1 MQEYAHCSP
10 SFPCTHIHA
19 GMLPPEAAILRFM
32 AAHGIKSLN
41 VADSR
46 GSKAPGVYDFV
57 MRVLSNHLVS
67 RITFGH
73 GK

>member
-1 MQEYAHCSP
+1 
-10 SFPCTHIHA
+10 
-19 GMLPPEAAILRFM
+19 MLPPEAAILRFM